1 MTAWEIQKLIMT
13 IIAVVLIVLFDL
25 YLYQALRTLVYGSS
39 SMWRRVFMVFFWGI
53 TVVCVSGIIL
63 VGYGPK
69 AIIGNELRRIIVV
82 ATFLIYFSKI
92 FGVLTLLI
100 DDIYHAGKWIAS
112 KIFNFTP
119 QAPAKPGGITR
130 SEFISKATIIAV
142 AAPLT
147 TFGFGIISGAYNFR
161 VRRATIVLPN
171 LPSAF
176 DGIRIGQISDIHTGS
191 FFSRS
196 GVKKGID
203 LFLSEKP
210 DIIFFTGDLV
220 NDVASEVKEYK
231 DMFSH
236 IKAPLGVFS
245 TLGNHDYGDYR
256 RWPTLEAKKK
266 NFRDLIRAQREIGWD
281 LLMNENR
288 RIKVDGEEIAII
300 GVENWGA
307 GRFSKYGKLE
317 EAYKGTEDV
326 PVKLLLSHDPSHWD
340 AQVRPEFGDIDVTFA
355 GHTHGFQFGVEI
367 GNFKWSPSQ
376 YIYKQW
382 AGLYRENHQY
392 IYVNRGFGFLGY
404 PGRVGILPE
413 VTIIKLQKA

>member
-25 YLYQALRTLVYGSS
+25 YLYQALRTLIHGLSTG
-39 SMWRRVFMVFFWGI
+39 WRRGFIVFFWGI
-53 TVVCVSGIIL
+53 TIVSAIGIVM

-69 AIIGNELRRIIVV
+69 TLINNELRRIIVV
-82 ATFLIYFSKI
+82 ATFLIYFSKV

-100 DDIYHAGKWIAS
+100 DDIYRGGKWIAA
-112 KIFNFTP
+112 KLFNITSRTT
-119 QAPAKPGGITR
+119 AKAGGITR
-130 SEFISKATIIAV
+130 SEFISKATMIAV

-147 TFGFGIISGAYNFR
+147 TFGFGIVSGAYNFR
-161 VRRATIVLPN
+161 VRRATIALPN

-196 GVKKGID
+196 GVKKGVD

-220 NDVASEVKEYK
+220 NDVAAEVKEYK

-256 RWPTLEAKKK
+256 RWSTLEAKKK
-266 NFRDLIRAQREIGWD
+266 NFQDLIRAQKEMGWD

-288 RIKVDGEEIAII
+288 RIRVDGEEIAII

-317 EAYKGTEDV
+317 EAYKGAEDV

-340 AQVRPEFGDIDVTFA
+340 AQIRPEYGDIDVTFA

-382 AGLYRENHQY
+382 AGLYRENNQY
-392 IYVNRGFGFLGY
+392 LYVNRGFGFLGY

-413 VTIIKLQKA
+413 VTIIELKKA